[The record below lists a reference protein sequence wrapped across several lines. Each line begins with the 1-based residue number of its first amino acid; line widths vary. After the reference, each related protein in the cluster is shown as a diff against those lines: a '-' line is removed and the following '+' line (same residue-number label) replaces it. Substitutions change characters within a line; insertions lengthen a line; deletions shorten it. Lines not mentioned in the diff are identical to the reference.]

1 MMCFFLKMLCVWN
14 EWITAFKLAVFIDNG
29 DLYAENSSNFLII
42 QKQEHS
48 KEVVYFQEITVFA

>member
-1 MMCFFLKMLCVWN
+1 MLCVWN